1 MGATMPS
8 QLLTKSRYITGLQC
22 LKLLWIEVNQP
33 ERIPAPDINTQ
44 YTFDQGHLAG
54 QLAQTLFPGGI
65 NIPTDNFMDN
75 VRQTRQLLSMRSP
88 LFEAGLISNNIYSRI
103 DILNPVNEDEWDI
116 IEVKSSTSIKDVHLD
131 DVAFQKFCCGQLG
144 LNIRK
149 CFLMYINNQYVKHGQ
164 INPGELFT
172 TQDISEDVEDAKIGM
187 YDRVEDMLEMI
198 SAPLCPEVGIGKH
211 CREPYVCSLRECWE
225 GLPEH
230 NVFTLYYG
238 GKKAYDM
245 HTNGILAISDIPDSY
260 KLNGK
265 QQIQHCCVVTSQPY
279 VDSEAI
285 RQFLSSLQYPLCF
298 FDFETIGPAIP
309 LFDGTRPY
317 QDVPFQYSLHVVERE
332 GAMPFHYSFLA
343 DGPDDP
349 RPALL
354 TELRK
359 TLPDFGSV
367 IVYNQGFEEGIMKE
381 LALAFPQ
388 YDGWIASICT
398 RFIDLLT
405 PFRQF
410 HYYHPNQKGSASLK
424 SVLPALTSKGYE
436 GMAIADGM
444 SASIIFQQV
453 TYGDVSPETGVKVRA
468 DLEKYCSLDTE
479 GMIFIVDELRA
490 LCR

>member
-1 MGATMPS
+1 MPS
-8 QLLTKSRYITGLQC
+8 QLITKSKYLNGLQC
-22 LKLLWIEVNQP
+22 PRLLWIEVNQP

-54 QLAQTLFPGGI
+54 QLAQSLFPHGI
-65 NIPTDNFMDN
+65 SIPNDNFMEN
-75 VRQTRQLLSMRSP
+75 VRQTRQLLSMRIP
-88 LFEAGLISNNIYSRI
+88 LFEAGILSNNIYSRI

-116 IEVKSSTSIKDVHLD
+116 IEVKSSTSIKDVHID
-131 DVAFQKFCCGQLG
+131 DVAFQKFCCDQLG

-149 CFLMYINNQYVKHGQ
+149 CFLMYINNQYIKHGQ
-164 INPGELFT
+164 INPGGLFT
-172 TQDISEDVEDAKIGM
+172 TQDISEEVEEAKTGI
-187 YDRVEDMLEMI
+187 YNRIENMLEII
-198 SAPLCPEVGIGKH
+198 SAPLCPEISIGKH
-211 CREPYVCSLRECWE
+211 CKEPYECSLRECWE

-245 HTNGILAISDIPDSY
+245 HANGILAISDIPESY

-265 QQIQHCCVVTSQPY
+265 QQIQHSCVVTGQPY

-285 RQFLSSLQYPLCF
+285 GQLLSSLQYPLCF
-298 FDFETIGPAIP
+298 FDFETISPAIP
-309 LFDGTRPY
+309 IFDGTRPY
-317 QDVPFQYSLHVVERE
+317 QNVPFQYSLHVVEKE

-354 TELRK
+354 AELRK
-359 TLPDFGSV
+359 TLPDSGSV
-367 IVYNQGFEEGIMKE
+367 VVYNQGFEEGILKE
-381 LALAFPQ
+381 LALAFPE
-388 YDGWIASICT
+388 YDDWIASICS

-410 HYYHPNQKGSASLK
+410 YYYHPLQEGSASLK
-424 SVLPALTSKGYE
+424 SVLPALTGKGYE

-444 SASIIFQQV
+444 TASITFQQV
-453 TYGDVSPETGVKVRA
+453 TYGEVSPETREKVRS
-468 DLEKYCSLDTE
+468 DLERYCGLDTE
-479 GMIFIVDELRA
+479 GMIFIIDKLMT
-490 LCR
+490 LCT